1 MPSLE
6 LVYNLPNLDA
16 TGWNVRAVLLALGL
30 LEDELGDMCD
40 LLVAESPY
48 IEYRVFFINS
58 HMDPRPEY
66 LYTDSTNW
74 ITRQLLSTN
83 DVGCAFTTLA
93 RYTAETP
100 NAIQRIEDV
109 GVHAEFEI

>member
-6 LVYNLPNLDA
+6 LVYKFPILDA
-16 TGWNVRAVLLALGL
+16 TAWNVCAVLLALGL

-58 HMDPRPEY
+58 HMDPRPKY

-74 ITRQLLSTN
+74 ITRQLPSTN
-83 DVGCAFTTLA
+83 DVSCALTTLA
-93 RYTAETP
+93 R
-100 NAIQRIEDV
+100 
-109 GVHAEFEI
+109 